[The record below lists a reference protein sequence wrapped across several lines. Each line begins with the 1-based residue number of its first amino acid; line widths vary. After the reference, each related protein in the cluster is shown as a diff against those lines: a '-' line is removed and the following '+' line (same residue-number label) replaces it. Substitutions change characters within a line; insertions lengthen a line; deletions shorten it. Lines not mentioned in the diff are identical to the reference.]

1 MIEVKFANKTKFK
14 NKTINFSSKEDLL
27 QYISKN
33 WSVQQY
39 QIILDGKYIK
49 LTNKFGETFA
59 IIGIY
64 SVNG

>member
-1 MIEVKFANKTKFK
+1 MIKVEFTNK
-14 NKTINFSSKEDLL
+14 IVNFSSKEDLL

-33 WSVQQY
+33 WNIQHY
-39 QIILDGKYIK
+39 QIILDEKHIK
-49 LTNKFGETFA
+49 LIDKFGDTFA

>member
-1 MIEVKFANKTKFK
+1 MIEAKFK
-14 NKTINFSSKEDLL
+14 NKTVNFLSKEDLL

-33 WSVQQY
+33 WNIQRY
-39 QIILDGKYIK
+39 QIVLDEKHIK
-49 LTNKFGETFA
+49 LTDKFGDTFA

>member
-1 MIEVKFANKTKFK
+1 MIEAKFK
-14 NKTINFSSKEDLL
+14 NKKINFSSKEDLL

-33 WSVQQY
+33 WNIQHY
-39 QIILDGKYIK
+39 QIVLDENHIK
-49 LTNKFGETFA
+49 LNNKFGDTFA

>member
-1 MIEVKFANKTKFK
+1 MIEAKFK
-14 NKTINFSSKEDLL
+14 NKTVNFSSKEDLL

-33 WSVQQY
+33 WNIQHY
-39 QIILDGKYIK
+39 QIILDEKHIK
-49 LTNKFGETFA
+49 LTDKFGDTFA

>member
-1 MIEVKFANKTKFK
+1 MIEAKFK
-14 NKTINFSSKEDLL
+14 NKIVNFSSKEDLL

-33 WSVQQY
+33 WNIQHY
-39 QIILDGKYIK
+39 QIILDEKYIK
-49 LTNKFGETFA
+49 LTDRFGDTFA

>member
-1 MIEVKFANKTKFK
+1 MIEVKFTNKI
-14 NKTINFSSKEDLL
+14 INFSSKEDLL
-27 QYISKN
+27 EYISKN
-33 WSVQQY
+33 WNIQRY
-39 QIILDGKYIK
+39 QIVLDEKHIK

>member
-1 MIEVKFANKTKFK
+1 MIEVKFK

-27 QYISKN
+27 QYISKHWN
-33 WSVQQY
+33 IQRY
-39 QIILDGKYIK
+39 QIVLDEKYIK

-59 IIGIY
+59 IIGVY

>member
-1 MIEVKFANKTKFK
+1 MIKVEFTNR
-14 NKTINFSSKEDLL
+14 TINFSSKENLL

-33 WSVQQY
+33 WNIQRY
-39 QIILDGKYIK
+39 QIVLDEKHIK
-49 LTNKFGETFA
+49 LTDKFADTFA

>member
-1 MIEVKFANKTKFK
+1 MKFK

-59 IIGIY
+59 IIGVY